1 MMLLLFW
8 VCVEAIPDITPLLQ
22 PTGLGDFAVYTFFGI
37 AGLFLGGETGLL
49 TGATSAKRKI
59 TGDPE
64 RKARIEKAL
73 KAFRIDVLKQ
83 ELQILEKDGE
93 EKGGSWGWNM

>member
-1 MMLLLFW
+1 MLLLFW

-22 PTGLGDFAVYTFFGI
+22 PTSLGDFAVYTFFGI

-59 TGDPE
+59 TRDPE

-73 KAFRIDVLKQ
+73 KAFRIDFLKQ
-83 ELQILEKDGE
+83 ELQMLEKDGE
-93 EKGGSWGWNM
+93 EKGGSWGWSM

>member
-1 MMLLLFW
+1 MVMLCW

-22 PTGLGDFAVYTFFGI
+22 PTPLGDFAIYTFFGI

-49 TGATSAKRKI
+49 TGTTSARRKI
-59 TGDPE
+59 TRDPE

-73 KAFRIDVLKQ
+73 RAFRVDVLRQ
-83 ELQILEKDGE
+83 ELQMLEKDRE
-93 EKGGSWGWNM
+93 EKGGSWGWSM